1 MGIFSWTRS
10 RYRRR
15 FRKSYNEGRYKN
27 SLRSG
32 RISYTIFR
40 DRVGLDVAARSA
52 LRLRRYDL
60 ATRLYRIASRRG
72 WQLRDHK
79 INHFEAELKSGNLL
93 PAFNIAMK
101 MESRKEGRNPFQ
113 SLSREIMKTPV
124 EDRREILKTLNS
136 HHNLPDELASLAPQM
151 VRKVPEQRMES
162 SSYTMLDSDDL
173 NLDRYRREILRVR
186 DSAPYKIGKH
196 LSNAYRKPWLIP
208 LLPIT
213 LPILALR
220 VRSEKTVLT
229 DGETFSV
236 APVVKN
242 PPSRK
247 CIVMFPTNGVGFG
260 HFTRLLAL
268 ARRLKKMDSEL
279 EIIFFTTMPTLQP
292 LEDEGFPTY
301 HIPGRYRYD
310 DMDPKE
316 WNSIAEEMLSMVFNI
331 HRPCAF
337 VFDGS
342 YPYRGMLNAINSN
355 RSMLKIWLRRGAIRK
370 GSKSLPEDSLGH
382 FDAVIRPG
390 DSVPMEIEDEDEG
403 GIPVVTCNPIL
414 LLDEEDMT
422 PLGDL
427 RKRLDIP
434 KEATVAY
441 VQLGAGRINNI
452 NSELRFTLESLN
464 FYEHVYTVFGESTL
478 GERFSFDYDRIR
490 TLRDYPNSM
499 YFGDFDLAIMASG
512 YNSFHEAIQSGLPTI
527 CYPNLKTGRDDQLA
541 RAMVAQE
548 AECMIVLEKR
558 NKRNIAASIDR
569 MMDPDVRKLMKMNSS
584 IIRRENG
591 AEQAASWI
599 LDQLPNHIG

>member
-79 INHFEAELKSGNLL
+79 INHFEAELKSET
-93 PAFNIAMK
+93 PFPFNIAMK

-260 HFTRLLAL
+260 HFKAIGPS
-268 ARRLKKMDSEL
+268 KKIEENGFRVGDYIL
-279 EIIFFTTMPTLQP
+279 YYNATLQP
-292 LEDEGFPTY
+292 LEDE
-301 HIPGRYRYD
+301 
-310 DMDPKE
+310 
-316 WNSIAEEMLSMVFNI
+316 
-331 HRPCAF
+331 
-337 VFDGS
+337 
-342 YPYRGMLNAINSN
+342 
-355 RSMLKIWLRRGAIRK
+355 
-370 GSKSLPEDSLGH
+370 DSLSH
-382 FDAVIRPG
+382 TRKI
-390 DSVPMEIEDEDEG
+390 SV
-403 GIPVVTCNPIL
+403 
-414 LLDEEDMT
+414 
-422 PLGDL
+422 
-427 RKRLDIP
+427 
-434 KEATVAY
+434 
-441 VQLGAGRINNI
+441 
-452 NSELRFTLESLN
+452 
-464 FYEHVYTVFGESTL
+464 
-478 GERFSFDYDRIR
+478 
-490 TLRDYPNSM
+490 
-499 YFGDFDLAIMASG
+499 
-512 YNSFHEAIQSGLPTI
+512 
-527 CYPNLKTGRDDQLA
+527 
-541 RAMVAQE
+541 
-548 AECMIVLEKR
+548 
-558 NKRNIAASIDR
+558 
-569 MMDPDVRKLMKMNSS
+569 
-584 IIRRENG
+584 
-591 AEQAASWI
+591 
-599 LDQLPNHIG
+599 